1 MKLDQGIAAAVGVT
15 VALYLFAVSFG
26 WTLFGAE
33 TTVPQWQQS
42 YACGEFQVNT
52 AFSDDFSILY
62 VEGVG
67 EPLLYTESESGSLY
81 INDFLSFFFRG
92 ETLVITNMETGVVLG
107 ECAALSDA
115 ENAPLNFGD

>member
-1 MKLDQGIAAAVGVT
+1 MKLDQGIAVAVGVT

-26 WTLFGAE
+26 WSLFGGE
-33 TTVPQWQQS
+33 TTIPQWQQS

-52 AFSDDFSILY
+52 AFSDDLGILY

-67 EPLLYTESESGSLY
+67 EPLLYVPGESGALYQNSL
-81 INDFLSFFFRG
+81 LSFFFRG
-92 ETLVITNMETGVVLG
+92 ESLVITNIETGVVLG
-107 ECAALSDA
+107 ECSAISDS